1 MLSISEYY
9 LNCLNYSID
18 TFLQKNF
25 QYFSLFSIVTNDGW
39 FCALCN
45 INMVLFELYPKLR
58 TEVREQIFF
67 FFREAIKSN
76 VPKIDNVIIN
86 LIRNA
91 NDG

>member
-1 MLSISEYY
+1 
-9 LNCLNYSID
+9 
-18 TFLQKNF
+18 
-25 QYFSLFSIVTNDGW
+25 
-39 FCALCN
+39 
-45 INMVLFELYPKLR
+45 MVLFELYPKLR